1 MLLCNLKKMVQ
12 FIPWLEASSGFLF
25 TNHKRALT
33 GTQQVILAPEMKKVL
48 NPVAGG
54 HTLPDLFQRYYLS
67 TDVSYYAISDPSL
80 CLLISLVFQSK
91 QRAREKQLKNRT
103 WKALLHNPVGHYKH
117 FLPLKRSNC
126 SLLFIS
132 FFYSH
137 HAWITIESKSF

>member
-1 MLLCNLKKMVQ
+1 MCNLKKMVQ
-12 FIPWLEASSGFLF
+12 LIPWLEASSGFLF

-48 NPVAGG
+48 NPVAPLKEHKGSAGG

-126 SLLFIS
+126 SLLFIY
-132 FFYSH
+132 FF
-137 HAWITIESKSF
+137 TLTMLE